1 MDNIPVLKDGKANPD
16 FLMTDEQAVAVLKV
30 IRMGNM
36 KSGGD
41 ILNKVI
47 SDHALNKAIK
57 ALERPRG
64 EWIDEGI
71 MADGH
76 PHHAFRCSECESHI
90 VRIPEETPN
99 FCEYC
104 GSKNGGDT

>member
-1 MDNIPVLKDGKANPD
+1 MDNIPVSKVNEPNPD

-47 SDHALNKAIK
+47 SDHALNKVIK
-57 ALERPRG
+57 ALERPLG
-64 EWIDEGI
+64 EWIYEGVCSI
-71 MADGH
+71 CGE
-76 PHHAFRCSECESHI
+76 RCDYHLSGTI
-90 VRIPEETPN
+90 WIDRPAN
-99 FCEYC
+99 FCPNC
-104 GSKNGGDT
+104 GARMGGDT

>member
-1 MDNIPVLKDGKANPD
+1 MSICDKCVKRDVCINVIQGLIENDNECSHLV
-16 FLMTDEQAVAVLKV
+16 
-30 IRMGNM
+30 
-36 KSGGD
+36 
-41 ILNKVI
+41 
-47 SDHALNKAIK
+47 
-57 ALERPRG
+57 ERPRG